1 MKRSW
6 VLPALASVLLAANA
20 HGSFMSLLG
29 VDDSVAQLG
38 SEVRVA
44 VSHARKEAQI
54 LIADGN
60 AAAKQ
65 RLSQIDEIVD
75 EALDDISDLEN
86 KTSED
91 VQRILTKVKA
101 DIGEIESKLIADLND
116 LVWKAEC
123 GGKRILIQDSKSA
136 LGGFGSLLG
145 THKIVVTPALP
156 PRPETRSLW
165 CREISCTDEQKFQ
178 IREPFDHTYIE
189 IREYMLTTLD
199 DRLEVDSPAHAIVG
213 TYDYLSSLA
222 LRASCFHEGGSTQF
236 AREHVKWKV
245 KSEHWTNILSI
256 EVNR

>member
-1 MKRSW
+1 MAEKIEYNTQCSIETPNKEFNMDKIKRRSASLHTALFCQLISRWTMTSAHRSVKWSFIMKRSW

-116 LVWKAEC
+116 LVWKARMWW
-123 GGKRILIQDSKSA
+123 KAD
-136 LGGFGSLLG
+136 
-145 THKIVVTPALP
+145 TY
-156 PRPETRSLW
+156 PRQQVSTR
-165 CREISCTDEQKFQ
+165 RF
-178 IREPFDHTYIE
+178 
-189 IREYMLTTLD
+189 
-199 DRLEVDSPAHAIVG
+199 
-213 TYDYLSSLA
+213 
-222 LRASCFHEGGSTQF
+222 
-236 AREHVKWKV
+236 WKP
-245 KSEHWTNILSI
+245 T
-256 EVNR
+256 RDT